1 MAKIEFVVENETDY
15 RREVVGMLLHHIAY
29 HDQHGEINDGTA
41 ELYRQLL
48 KERHRLLKGAIVGE

>member
-29 HDQHGEINDGTA
+29 HDHGDVDDGTT
-41 ELYRQLL
+41 ELYRCLL
-48 KERHRLLKGAIVGE
+48 KERRRLLKGATIGD